1 VSTPRRRATSRARQ
15 VKTKRSPL
23 TWLIIAAVVV
33 IVSIIGA
40 AMLGHQATEIAR
52 DDTIIVSQAAPP
64 ANAEPN
70 GRAWGPKD
78 APISVIEYMDYE
90 CPSCA
95 YFALNYE
102 HAFFEKYAATGKV
115 RFEVQNAPFHGE
127 GAQNAAQAAYCA
139 AEQNSFWQMH
149 DTLFLNQPSHDAPD
163 SKRFT
168 KERLLDIASKLDL
181 DQAAFREC
189 LTSGKYSRQVQTDLA
204 LAQLAV
210 TGTPTFYIN
219 KQMYTGPLSIAD
231 FAKIFAEVAPEVGF
245 E

>member
-1 VSTPRRRATSRARQ
+1 M
-15 VKTKRSPL
+15 
-23 TWLIIAAVVV
+23 WLMIAAVVV
-33 IVSIIGA
+33 IVSVIGA
-40 AMLGHQATEIAR
+40 AMLGHQATEIAK
-52 DDTIIVSQAAPP
+52 DDSIIVSEAAPP

-78 APISVIEYMDYE
+78 APITVIEYIDYE

-102 HAFFEKYAATGKV
+102 HEFFEKYAATGKV
-115 RFEVQNAPFHGE
+115 RFEIQNAPFHGE

-139 AEQNSFWQMH
+139 AEQDMFWQVH

-163 SKRFT
+163 SKGFSQ
-168 KERLLDIASKLDL
+168 ERLLDIASKLDL
-181 DQAAFREC
+181 DQNAFREC
-189 LTSGKYSRQVQTDLA
+189 LTSKKYSRQVQTDLA
-204 LAQLAV
+204 LSQLAV

-219 KQMYTGPLSIAD
+219 KQMYTGPIPTAE
-231 FAKIFAEVAPEVGF
+231 FAKIFAEVAPDVSF